1 MSSFYGELKRRN
13 VVRVAVV
20 YIIAAWFVMQVVDVM
35 FPALNLPL
43 WTVTAVAALVLIG
56 FPFAIILAWAFEL
69 TPDGVKRERD
79 VDRSESITSKTGK
92 KLNQLTIAALAIA
105 VTFLI
110 VDKFYL
116 SVEDSQPAAE
126 QNAEVTEV
134 RKSIAVLPFVNMSGD
149 PENEYFSDGLSE
161 ELLNVLAK
169 IPGLHVAGRTSSF
182 KFKGH
187 NEDLRIIGDQLNVA
201 NILEGSVRKSAETVR
216 ITVQLVD
223 AESGFHLWS
232 ETFDRQLTD
241 IFAVQDEIARHVAD
255 ALKVNLLG
263 QTAGSSQRV
272 HGTNNIEAYDYYLQ
286 GLHFRNS
293 YNQENMQKSLEAFE
307 KAIEL
312 DPEYA
317 RAWAQ
322 LAITQ
327 WFASAE
333 FSGHDYHASQA
344 RVKDSATRAMQL
356 DDTVGEAYMA
366 LAMRQFAYEFDFE
379 SAKETLQKGLEIEP
393 NNPRSLAL
401 LAAITGASGDLEG
414 AIRFSE
420 QSLDIDPLSSRQL
433 RELGDWHRA
442 IGDFDASFETYQHVL
457 DLQPDISRI
466 HGRLGS
472 LYAEQGDF
480 DEAEKEFRLEPV
492 EWVREYGAIMIPIM
506 RGERD
511 LWEERLSAY
520 IEKYNESNAFQIAE
534 LYSVAGDLDKAYEW
548 LEVALEVRDPGLVW
562 VLTFSFTSE
571 IRNDDRWPEFRK
583 RAFRY

>member
-1 MSSFYGELKRRN
+1 MSKFYDELKRRN

-20 YIIAAWFVMQVVDVM
+20 YIIAAWILMQVVDVM

-43 WTVTAVAALVLIG
+43 WTITAVAALVLIG

-92 KLNQLTIAALAIA
+92 KLNQLTIAALVIA
-105 VTFLI
+105 VTFLV

-116 SVEDSQPAAE
+116 SIEESQPAAE
-126 QNAEVTEV
+126 QSAEDTEV

-169 IPGLHVAGRTSSF
+169 IPELHVAGRTSSF

-201 NILEGSVRKSAETVR
+201 NILEGSVRKSAKTVR

-263 QTAGSSQRV
+263 QSAGPQRPAQ
-272 HGTNNIEAYDYYLQ
+272 GTVNLEAYDNYLQ
-286 GLHFRNS
+286 GVHFRNS
-293 YNQENMQKSLEAFE
+293 YNQANIGKSIDAFE

-312 DPEYA
+312 DPAYA

-333 FSGHDYHASQA
+333 FSGSDYHAGQA
-344 RVKDSATRAMQL
+344 RVKESATRAMHL
-356 DDTVGEAYMA
+356 DDTIGEAYMA
-366 LAMRQFAYEFDFE
+366 LAMGQFAYEFDFE
-379 SAKETLQKGLEIEP
+379 SAKDTLQKGLEIEP
-393 NNPRSLAL
+393 NNPRSIAL
-401 LAAITGASGDLEG
+401 LAAISGAGGDLEG

-420 QSLDIDPLSSRQL
+420 QSLEIDPLSSRQL
-433 RELGDWHRA
+433 RELGDWQRA
-442 IGDFDASFETYQHVL
+442 IGDFDASYETYQHVL

-466 HGRLGS
+466 HGRLGL
-472 LYAEQGDF
+472 LYAEQGNLAA
-480 DEAEKEFRLEPV
+480 AEKEFRLEPV
-492 EWVREYGAIMIPIM
+492 EWVREYGEIMISIM

-511 LWEERLSAY
+511 IWEERLSDY
-520 IEKYNESNAFQIAE
+520 IDKYDESNAFQIAE
-534 LYSVAGDLDKAYEW
+534 LYSVAGELDKAYEW
-548 LEVALEVRDPGLVW
+548 LEVALEVRDPGLIW
-562 VLTFSFTSE
+562 VLTFSFTSGV
-571 IRNDDRWPEFRK
+571 RNDDRWPDFKK
-583 RAFRY
+583 RAFGS

>member
-1 MSSFYGELKRRN
+1 MGRFYDELKRRN

-20 YIIAAWFVMQVVDVM
+20 YIIAAWIVMQVVDIM

-92 KLNQLTIAALAIA
+92 KLNQLTIAALVVA
-105 VTFLI
+105 VAFL
-110 VDKFYL
+110 VADKFYS
-116 SVEDSQPAAE
+116 SVEETPPTE
-126 QNAEVTEV
+126 QITELAEVK
-134 RKSIAVLPFVNMSGD
+134 KSIAVLPFVNMSGD
-149 PENEYFSDGLSE
+149 AENEYFSDGLSE

-169 IPGLHVAGRTSSF
+169 IPELHVAGRTSSF

-201 NILEGSVRKSAETVR
+201 NILEGSVRKSATTVR

-241 IFAVQDEIARHVAD
+241 IFAVQDEIALRVAD

-263 QTAGSSQRV
+263 QAVEPSQRI
-272 HGTNNIEAYDYYLQ
+272 HGTNSIEAYDKYLQ
-286 GLHFRNS
+286 GLHFRNN
-293 YNQENMQKSLEAFE
+293 YNQENIQKSIAAFQD
-307 KAIEL
+307 AIEL

-333 FSGHDYHASQA
+333 FSGGDYHEGQA
-344 RVKDSATRAMQL
+344 TVKESATRAMQL

-366 LAMRQFAYEFDFE
+366 LAMGQFAYEFDFQ
-379 SAKETLQKGLEIEP
+379 SAKETLQRGLEIQP

-401 LAAITGASGDLEG
+401 LAAISGASGDLES
-414 AIRFSE
+414 AIRYSE
-420 QSLDIDPLSSRQL
+420 QSLEIDPLSSRQL
-433 RELGDWHRA
+433 RELGDWQRA
-442 IGDFDASFETYQHVL
+442 IGDFDASYETYQHVL
-457 DLQPDISRI
+457 DLQPDIARI
-466 HGRLGS
+466 HGRLG
-472 LYAEQGDF
+472 LLFAEQGDLAA
-480 DEAEKEFRLEPV
+480 AEKEFRREPV
-492 EWVREYGAIMIPIM
+492 EWVREYGAIMVPIM
-506 RGERD
+506 RGESAV
-511 LWEERLSAY
+511 WEERLSDY
-520 IEKYNESNAFQIAE
+520 IEKYKENNSFQIAE
-534 LYSVAGDLDKAYEW
+534 LYSVAGEIDKAYEW
-548 LEVALEVRDPGLVW
+548 LEVALKARDPGLIW
-562 VLTFSFTSE
+562 VLTFSFTST
-571 IRNDDRWPEFRK
+571 IRDDDRWPEFRK
-583 RAFRY
+583 RAFGN

>member
-1 MSSFYGELKRRN
+1 MSSFYDELKRRN

-56 FPFAIILAWAFEL
+56 FPFAIILAWAFEI

-79 VDRSESITSKTGK
+79 VDRSESITSQTGK
-92 KLNQLTIAALAIA
+92 KLNQLTIAALVIA
-105 VTFLI
+105 VTFLV

-116 SVEDSQPAAE
+116 RVENSRPDAE
-126 QNAEVTEV
+126 QSAEVTEV

-169 IPGLHVAGRTSSF
+169 IPELHVAGRTSSF

-201 NILEGSVRKSAETVR
+201 NILEGSVRKSDQTVR

-232 ETFDRQLTD
+232 ESYDRQLTD
-241 IFAVQDEIARHVAD
+241 IFAVQDEIAKRVAD
-255 ALKVNLLG
+255 ALKVKLLG
-263 QTAGSSQRV
+263 QAVGPPQRA
-272 HGTNNIEAYDYYLQ
+272 HGTNNVEAYDYYLQ

-293 YNQENMQKSLEAFE
+293 YGHGDIQKSVAAFE

-312 DPEYA
+312 DPVYA

-333 FSGHDYHASQA
+333 FSGNDFDEGQA
-344 RVKDSATRAMQL
+344 RVKESATRALQL
-356 DDTVGEAYMA
+356 DDTIGEAYMA
-366 LAMRQFAYEFDFE
+366 LAMRQFAYELDFK
-379 SAKETLQKGLEIEP
+379 SAKETLRKGLDFEP
-393 NNPRSLAL
+393 NNPQILAL
-401 LAAITGASGDLEG
+401 FAAISGASGDLES
-414 AIRFSE
+414 AIQYSE
-420 QSLDIDPLSSRQL
+420 QSLEFDPLSSRQL
-433 RELGDWHRA
+433 RELGDWQRA
-442 IGDFDASFETYQHVL
+442 TGDFDASFETYQHVL
-457 DLQPDISRI
+457 DLQPDIARI
-466 HGRLGS
+466 HGRLGL
-472 LYAEQGDF
+472 LYAEQGDL
-480 DEAEKEFRLEPV
+480 EAAEKEFRLEPV
-492 EWVREYGAIMIPIM
+492 DWVREYGAIMIPIM
-506 RGERD
+506 RGERAV
-511 LWEERLSAY
+511 WEERLSDY
-520 IEKYNESNAFQIAE
+520 IENFGESNAFQIAE
-534 LYSVAGDLDKAYEW
+534 LYSVAGELDKAYEW
-548 LEVALEVRDPGLVW
+548 LEVALEVRDPGIIW
-562 VLTFSFTSE
+562 VLTFSFTSA
-571 IRNDDRWPEFRK
+571 IRNDDRWPEFKK